1 MEITE
6 TKEAVTK
13 APFSAWVGN
22 LHAYTEGKT
31 EGRWIDFPQ
40 SKGNLQKAINDIS
53 KNGAHEI
60 FIADYDFRDDCT
72 YLNNIFSEY
81 SSISELN
88 VIAKLIGS
96 VQHPAV
102 EAYLSQDDGVSLKQL
117 ANLYMQ
123 ESEIPYHT
131 FSFKGST
138 FAVEKK
144 SSFAS
149 IKMLSPISKIPI
161 KIFVLMLISEI
172 VLLEIFLIFL

>member
-1 MEITE
+1 MTMEITE

-40 SKGNLQKAINDIS
+40 SKENLQKAINDIS

-96 VQHPAV
+96 EQHPAV
-102 EAYLSQDDGVSLKQL
+102 EA
-117 ANLYMQ
+117 
-123 ESEIPYHT
+123 
-131 FSFKGST
+131 
-138 FAVEKK
+138 
-144 SSFAS
+144 
-149 IKMLSPISKIPI
+149 
-161 KIFVLMLISEI
+161 
-172 VLLEIFLIFL
+172 

>member
-1 MEITE
+1 MTMEITE

-40 SKGNLQKAINDIS
+40 SKENLQKAINDIS

-96 VQHPAV
+96 EQHPAV

-131 FSFKGST
+131 FSFKGSDNPDVMKRLSDEGKIGYEL
-138 FAVEKK
+138 VE
-144 SSFAS
+144 S
-149 IKMLSPISKIPI
+149 L
-161 KIFVLMLISEI
+161 
-172 VLLEIFLIFL
+172 